1 MPAFWPRPL
10 RSWLRSPI
18 FIAIVV
24 GLLWGCLAL
33 PTGGNPLDML
43 FGTCKQLE
51 GGLVPLVGLAVGL
64 MLRPQLFVR
73 LAPPAAR

>member
-1 MPAFWPRPL
+1 
-10 RSWLRSPI
+10 
-18 FIAIVV
+18 
-24 GLLWGCLAL
+24 
-33 PTGGNPLDML
+33 ML
-43 FGTCKQLE
+43 FGTCKQPE